1 MRMTQAPVLTVSGG
15 ETAGDFG
22 ADDSSTMALMSNWVL
37 AWAFVKTN
45 QKSLQRGHSIRIP
58 FQKLKY
64 SKNNLYF
71 FVSITLSEYK
81 NLRRSASPRNAA
93 QNFFVLY

>member
-37 AWAFVKTN
+37 ACAFVKTN
-45 QKSLQRGHSIRIP
+45 QKLLQ
-58 FQKLKY
+58 
-64 SKNNLYF
+64 
-71 FVSITLSEYK
+71 
-81 NLRRSASPRNAA
+81 
-93 QNFFVLY
+93 